1 MERQFAKTGHVLEV
15 RAWNP
20 STFYEVDLHLPGV
33 DMQKWQSVQH
43 MKVKVAE
50 YTYRDYSP
58 ANWDADKNTCTLYI
72 DAAHDGAG
80 SHWATGLRAGDDILY
95 MGISSAFTKP
105 LNAAALFCL
114 GDSSAIGH
122 FLALEQLAGKGK
134 VAGAIVIPHPQHRT
148 FFSQDFDSGLEAIPQ
163 QNVNNIDNLHT
174 WLLEQQIDDSAV
186 YLAGNVPM
194 VVELRKKIKS
204 MSGFKGLV
212 KVQGFWW

>member
-1 MERQFAKTGHVLEV
+1 MERQFAKTGHVLDV

-20 STFYEVDLHLPGV
+20 STFYEIDLHLPGV

-50 YTYRDYSP
+50 YTYRDYTP
-58 ANWDADKNTCTLYI
+58 AQWDALTNTCTLYI
-72 DAAHDGAG
+72 DAAHDGSG
-80 SHWATGLRAGDDILY
+80 SLWASTLRAGNEIMY

-122 FLALEQLAGKGK
+122 FLALEQLAGKGRLS
-134 VAGAIVIPHPQHRT
+134 GAIVIPDPDHRD
-148 FFSQDFDSGLEAIPQ
+148 FFRKDFDSGLVAIPQ
-163 QNVNNIDNLHT
+163 QNSDNIDNLHS
-174 WLLEQQIDDSAV
+174 WLQEQQFDDGAV